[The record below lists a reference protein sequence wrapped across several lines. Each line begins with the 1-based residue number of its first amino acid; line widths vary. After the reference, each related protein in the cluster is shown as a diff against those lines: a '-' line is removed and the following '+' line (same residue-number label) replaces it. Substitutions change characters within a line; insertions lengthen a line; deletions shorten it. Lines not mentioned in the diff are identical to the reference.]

1 MHWSGCLLLSCLLM
15 VSLHR
20 YHNHAFLILTLQ
32 KLVRIVDPK
41 QEARESSE
49 TSETSATG
57 LLRKMT
63 GLGRTKD
70 DAGFPEDGIESG
82 VYPRPTA
89 SFGRQPSGITI
100 TEVTDKHSLR
110 TLQSFHASPN
120 AARTEF
126 MEKNS
131 ALASRNLV
139 AVAEQVSIFV
149 TDDNTLIAFF
159 ENSADDVEVPI
170 LTRLKSPSTILR
182 QSCDASMVAQAIIDV
197 IIDMAIPVQ
206 VAYADV
212 IGDIEL
218 DVLTRPSIQQ
228 SKSLYIISSE
238 IAKMRSFIQPIV
250 TVINA
255 LRDHKIVVS
264 GSSSQTR
271 EYSPGK
277 DDLRDP
283 SKGVII
289 SPLTYVYLGDALDHC
304 VLINENLLQI
314 AKAADNMIDLIFNT
328 IAARQNE
335 VLQLLTNVTI
345 VFLPMT
351 FLTGYFGQNFQ
362 PFPELDQGI
371 TLL

>member
-1 MHWSGCLLLSCLLM
+1 M
-15 VSLHR
+15 V
-20 YHNHAFLILTLQ
+20 
-32 KLVRIVDPK
+32 
-41 QEARESSE
+41 
-49 TSETSATG
+49 G
-57 LLRKMT
+57 
-63 GLGRTKD
+63 
-70 DAGFPEDGIESG
+70 
-82 VYPRPTA
+82 
-89 SFGRQPSGITI
+89 
-100 TEVTDKHSLR
+100 
-110 TLQSFHASPN
+110 
-120 AARTEF
+120 
-126 MEKNS
+126 
-131 ALASRNLV
+131 
-139 AVAEQVSIFV
+139 
-149 TDDNTLIAFF
+149 
-159 ENSADDVEVPI
+159 
-170 LTRLKSPSTILR
+170 
-182 QSCDASMVAQAIIDV
+182 QAIIDV

-228 SKSLYIISSE
+228 SKDLYIISSE
-238 IAKMRSFIQPIV
+238 VAKMRSFIQPIV

-264 GSSSQTR
+264 GPSSSSSQTR
-271 EYSPGK
+271 EYAPGK

-328 IAARQNE
+328 IAATQNE
-335 VLQLLTNVTI
+335 VLKLLTNVTI

-362 PFPELDQGI
+362 PFPELEQGI

>member
-1 MHWSGCLLLSCLLM
+1 MLESC
-15 VSLHR
+15 R

-41 QEARESSE
+41 QEAQESSSQRS
-49 TSETSATG
+49 TTG

-63 GLGRTKD
+63 GLGRSRD
-70 DAGFPEDGIESG
+70 DAESPEDGVESG
-82 VYPRPTA
+82 VHTPRPTA

-100 TEVTDKHSLR
+100 TEVTEKHSLR
-110 TLQSFHASPN
+110 TLQSFHAGPN
-120 AARTEF
+120 ATRTEY
-126 MEKNS
+126 MEKHS
-131 ALASRNLV
+131 ALAPRNLAV
-139 AVAEQVSIFV
+139 VAEQVSIFV
-149 TDDNTLIAFF
+149 TSDNTVIAFF

-170 LTRLKSPSTILR
+170 LTRLNSPSTILR

-228 SKSLYIISSE
+228 SKDLYIISSE
-238 IAKMRSFIQPIV
+238 ISKMRSFIQPIV

-255 LRDHKIVVS
+255 LRDHKVVVS
-264 GSSSQTR
+264 GSSNQTR

-289 SPLTYVYLGDALDHC
+289 SPLTYVYLGDVLDHC
-304 VLINENLLQI
+304 VLINDNLLQI
-314 AKAADNMIDLIFNT
+314 AKAADNMIALIFNT

-351 FLTGYFGQNFQ
+351 FLTGYFGQNFR

>member
-1 MHWSGCLLLSCLLM
+1 MLIVEGK
-15 VSLHR
+15 HR

-41 QEARESSE
+41 QEAREAGSE
-49 TSETSATG
+49 RSTTG

-63 GLGRTKD
+63 GLGRIKD
-70 DAGFPEDGIESG
+70 DDDDNGIESG
-82 VYPRPTA
+82 IYPRRPTA

-110 TLQSFHASPN
+110 TLQRFHASPN
-120 AARTEF
+120 EARTEY
-126 MEKNS
+126 MEKHS
-131 ALASRNLV
+131 ALSEKEFA
-139 AVAEQVSIFV
+139 AVAEQVSIFI
-149 TDDNTLIAFF
+149 TSDNTVIAFF
-159 ENSADDVEVPI
+159 EHSADDVELPI
-170 LTRLKSPSTILR
+170 LTRLNSPSTILR

-197 IIDMAIPVQ
+197 IIDMAIPLQ

-218 DVLTRPSIQQ
+218 DVLTRPNIKQ
-228 SKSLYIISSE
+228 SKSLYILSSE

-255 LRDHKIVVS
+255 LRDHKIVMS
-264 GSSSQTR
+264 GSSNQTR

-277 DDLRDP
+277 DDLQDP

-328 IAARQNE
+328 IAARQND

>member
-1 MHWSGCLLLSCLLM
+1 
-15 VSLHR
+15 
-20 YHNHAFLILTLQ
+20 LTLQ

-41 QEARESSE
+41 KETRETSSE
-49 TSETSATG
+49 RSTTG

-63 GLGRTKD
+63 GLGRSKD
-70 DAGFPEDGIESG
+70 DDFPEDGIESG
-82 VYPRPTA
+82 VYPRRPNA

-120 AARTEF
+120 ATRTEY
-126 MEKNS
+126 MEKHS
-131 ALASRNLV
+131 ALAKRNLA
-139 AVAEQVSIFV
+139 AVAEQVSIFI
-149 TDDNTLIAFF
+149 TSDNTVIAFF

-170 LTRLKSPSTILR
+170 LTRLNSPSTILR

-218 DVLTRPSIQQ
+218 DVLTRPNIQQ
-228 SKSLYIISSE
+228 SKDLYIISSE
-238 IAKMRSFIQPIV
+238 ISKMRSFIQPIV

-264 GSSSQTR
+264 GSGSGSAGPSTHQTR